1 MAERRYTNRRGETI
15 SYYFYEHP
23 RDTKG
28 KRPLTKLGTDF
39 AEAKKKWAEL
49 EGLSKSHQQRI
60 AAFTLAMVYDRYM
73 RWANDRSLSNLEPRT
88 IRDREQYWKELGK
101 AFGQIPMDKLEPT
114 WMLGYFE
121 KRSAKT
127 SAKKEIKF
135 LSTLCN
141 WARARG
147 YMHIPN
153 PVTGTT
159 RQMPVSEN
167 RTIYVT
173 NEEYAL
179 VHECGDELVRNVL
192 DFAYLC
198 GLRPAEALSV
208 QWSDVRAGELHI
220 RLTKTRKRGVPIKR
234 IPVEG
239 TIKRLLDKIRSRPII
254 APTILADERG
264 RRLSQFGTF
273 RYRFRK
279 AQDAAEQ
286 RARER
291 GIPFQ
296 RFQFRDLR
304 AKSGTDKE
312 EQEGMEATRR
322 FLGHSTEKQTRAYV
336 RNLKGERVTALRTPK
351 SRSDLP

>member
-1 MAERRYTNRRGETI
+1 M
-15 SYYFYEHP
+15 
-23 RDTKG
+23 
-28 KRPLTKLGTDF
+28 
-39 AEAKKKWAEL
+39 
-49 EGLSKSHQQRI
+49 
-60 AAFTLAMVYDRYM
+60 
-73 RWANDRSLSNLEPRT
+73 SNLEPRT

-179 VHECGDELVRNVL
+179 VSEEPPRRFHPLLFLLVS
-192 DFAYLC
+192 A
-198 GLRPAEALSV
+198 
-208 QWSDVRAGELHI
+208 
-220 RLTKTRKRGVPIKR
+220 
-234 IPVEG
+234 
-239 TIKRLLDKIRSRPII
+239 
-254 APTILADERG
+254 
-264 RRLSQFGTF
+264 
-273 RYRFRK
+273 RFRPEV
-279 AQDAAEQ
+279 AELK
-286 RARER
+286 
-291 GIPFQ
+291 P
-296 RFQFRDLR
+296 
-304 AKSGTDKE
+304 
-312 EQEGMEATRR
+312 
-322 FLGHSTEKQTRAYV
+322 
-336 RNLKGERVTALRTPK
+336 LKGYATLPRTLLGRILSLSETITEGAK
-351 SRSDLP
+351 LA